1 MARQDQV
8 EDDGDKCGDGNRGS
22 TKDGADPCGESSASK
37 CAGRALNARAKG
49 DRQTHER
56 GIALRQAVAGKHDH
70 AVHADDDLAGDSL
83 RAASEGERPS
93 LPDIVAEDAPEAGFY
108 E

>member
-70 AVHADDDLAGDSL
+70 TVHADGREHADRGAADYWL
-83 RAASEGERPS
+83 RNGREHCRALGQQSSDE
-93 LPDIVAEDAPEAGFY
+93 
-108 E
+108 

>member
-8 EDDGDKCGDGNRGS
+8 EDDGDKCGDGNGGS
-22 TKDGADPCGESSASK
+22 AKDGVDPCGESSAGK

-49 DRQTHER
+49 DRETHER

-70 AVHADDDLAGDSL
+70 TVHADGCEHAYTTGSDPMPPNGRTL
-83 RAASEGERPS
+83 
-93 LPDIVAEDAPEAGFY
+93 
-108 E
+108 